1 MLTSPTH
8 ILCPVDLS
16 NTSARALAYAL
27 ALARWY
33 GVGVTVL
40 HVHQMLILP
49 LEAVGSSA
57 GPTIPTVLT
66 EAERAQLDAALTH
79 SVAPHT
85 VPDVRVQTVLV
96 EDVNVPAAI
105 VSHVDLVRADLVVIG
120 TEGRSGF
127 QRLMLGSVAERV
139 LRRATCPV
147 LTVPPHAP
155 QPRSSADLF
164 REVLCPI
171 DFSGSGAA
179 ALQWAASWG
188 AKAGARVT
196 ALHVVEMPPEAADPP
211 FVEYTALRDRLTR
224 DAQQALERA
233 VPETIGR
240 LDRFEEQVTVGRPA
254 TEILRLAG
262 ARSADLIVM
271 GVRGRGAVDLA
282 FFGSTTHQVVRRAA
296 CPVLAVHPA

>member
-1 MLTSPTH
+1 MTRSPSH

-16 NTSARALAYAL
+16 PTSERALAYAL
-27 ALARWY
+27 ALARRH
-33 GVGVTVL
+33 GARVTAL
-40 HVHQMLILP
+40 HVHQMMVLP
-49 LEAVGSSA
+49 LETVGPYGGPAVPA
-57 GPTIPTVLT
+57 VLSD
-66 EAERAQLDAALTH
+66 AERAQLDAALTRF
-79 SVAPHT
+79 VADRAA
-85 VPDVRVQTVLV
+85 PDVRVTTALV

-105 VSHVDLVRADLVVIG
+105 LSHVDMVRADLVVIG
-120 TEGRSGF
+120 TEGRSGI

-155 QPRSSADLF
+155 AASQDSI

-171 DFSGSGAA
+171 DFSASSTA
-179 ALQWAASWG
+179 ALQWAASWA

-211 FVEYTALRDRLTR
+211 LIEYTALRDRLTR
-224 DAQQALERA
+224 DAYHTMERTL
-233 VPETIGR
+233 PGSMR
-240 LDRFEEQVTVGRPA
+240 QLDRFDQQVTVGRPA
-254 TEILRLAG
+254 AEILRLAD

-271 GVRGRGAVDLA
+271 GVRGRSAVDLA

-296 CPVLAVHPA
+296 CPVLAVHPE

>member
-1 MLTSPTH
+1 MMTSPTH

-16 NTSARALAYAL
+16 NTSARALGYAL
-27 ALARWY
+27 ALARWHRAR
-33 GVGVTVL
+33 VTVL

-49 LEAVGSSA
+49 LEAVGPYA
-57 GPTIPTVLT
+57 GPAIPAVLS

-79 SVAPHT
+79 FVAPHT
-85 VPDVRVQTVLV
+85 VQDVRVQTVLV

-105 VSHVDLVRADLVVIG
+105 VSHADMVRADLVVIG

-155 QPRSSADLF
+155 PALSSPDLV

-171 DFSGSGAA
+171 DFSISSPA

-196 ALHVVEMPPEAADPP
+196 ALYVVEMPPEAADPP
-211 FVEYTALRDRLTR
+211 LVDYTALRDRMTR
-224 DAQQALERA
+224 DARQAMER
-233 VPETIGR
+233 TIPDAMR
-240 LDRFEEQVTVGRPA
+240 QMDRFEQHVTVGRPA
-254 TEILRLAG
+254 SEILRLAE

-296 CPVLAVHPA
+296 CPVLAVHPE